1 MAFYTQPTSLYSTNL
16 GQLVSYG
23 AQSTYVFEQLEANIN
38 QLPAGIVLQC
48 LNHHTF
54 FGGLAPLNGVNG
66 DFSGGGAD
74 IPVISDQATAG
85 LQQQKLQDCLLAQYA
100 NNEFM
105 FALFDSFGKLLHIYD
120 NKMFTSRRSDG
131 SLLLMG
137 MKDTLNPSTVQ
148 ETQLNDPWQIY
159 LFNTFEKADHFIIGP
174 GVTESKEVP
183 GVTESKEG
191 PRVTKSK
198 DGKPSQFYRRKFNL
212 GENKTLLTTSVLLMN
227 GPLHIG
233 TITGLSVNK
242 EYYID

>member
-1 MAFYTQPTSLYSTNL
+1 
-16 GQLVSYG
+16 
-23 AQSTYVFEQLEANIN
+23 
-38 QLPAGIVLQC
+38 
-48 LNHHTF
+48 
-54 FGGLAPLNGVNG
+54 
-66 DFSGGGAD
+66 
-74 IPVISDQATAG
+74 
-85 LQQQKLQDCLLAQYA
+85 
-100 NNEFM
+100 M

-159 LFNTFEKADHFIIGP
+159 LFNTFEKAGPFILGP

-183 GVTESKEG
+183 RVTE
-191 PRVTKSK
+191 SK

-227 GPLHIG
+227 GPLPIG